1 MLLQVLF
8 SQVLEVALR
17 EGTFSLS
24 NTISEICSIRDP
36 DLSEEYLDDNL
47 AFLLVDGDNVTES
60 AGFTVHLNL
69 GLKVVLLFEDS
80 MSYSYI
86 SCTSFSPLFLFI
98 RCAVINKMW

>member
-1 MLLQVLF
+1 MLLQVLL

-36 DLSEEYLDDNL
+36 EHSEEYLDNNL

-80 MSYSYI
+80 MLQGKKI
-86 SCTSFSPLFLFI
+86 SCTFSVHCFFSSDV
-98 RCAVINKMW
+98 R